1 MSPNTNHLPTES
13 PDHSAS
19 QPDDLNRTGLDD
31 QEEPARNTKE
41 NQTPQE
47 QTDDLSPS
55 VTMQDRTNLPPTQ
68 PSARSTQT
76 RSNKAQEND
85 NTTNPPS
92 PSQPPNPN
100 ATSPTPTPP
109 SQLRT
114 LIFIHL
120 LTGRLHRH
128 LAIIHNLLYNDP
140 ARLQPLLENPPAK
153 LSEYG
158 KEILRSKR
166 RKRPESSDR
175 RGRAHAPIARRRRRE
190 SSSFGSDGEGSGGD
204 SGSESESAAGRED
217 EGGGGEVEGIG
228 GWWDEV
234 DGEEEFLVKVLV
246 GCWFLVAVAIMV
258 KVCCWS
264 CGWLLNR

>member
-1 MSPNTNHLPTES
+1 MSPKTNHSPTDP
-13 PDHSAS
+13 PDHGSLL
-19 QPDDLNRTGLDD
+19 PDDPNKTTSDD
-31 QEEPARNTKE
+31 QRKPAKNSKE
-41 NQTPQE
+41 DQTTQT
-47 QTDDLSPS
+47 QTDALSPG
-55 VTMQDRTNLPPTQ
+55 VTIRDCTDLPPTQ
-68 PSARSTQT
+68 PSTPSI
-76 RSNKAQEND
+76 KPQEND
-85 NTTNPPS
+85 NTTNPPA
-92 PSQPPNPN
+92 PSQPP
-100 ATSPTPTPP
+100 TPTSP

-128 LAIIHNLLYNDP
+128 LTIIHNLLYNDP

-158 KEILRSKR
+158 KEVLRSKR

-175 RGRAHAPIARRRRRE
+175 QGRAHAPIARRRRRSN
-190 SSSFGSDGEGSGGD
+190 SSGSDGEGSVGG
-204 SGSESESAAGRED
+204 SGFESESAAGRED
-217 EGGGGEVEGIG
+217 EDGGGEVEGIG

-258 KVCCWS
+258 KVCCWV